1 MHFHCQLIA
10 ETPNS
15 SLSVLTLQGR
25 FVCFILEDGY
35 REKKEAGQT
44 RIPPGVYRITPR
56 KVGRIFETYRKKYGC
71 KFVPELADVPGFKF
85 IIIHAGLTV
94 DHTDGCPLCGYGAG
108 INSGKFHLTPGT
120 SADAFLSV
128 YEYIEDAFDGG
139 EEVTIRISR
148 ELVYSEK

>member
-1 MHFHCQLIA
+1 VA

-35 REKKEAGQT
+35 RETKERGQT

-56 KVGRIFETYRKKYGC
+56 KEGRFFEAYSRKHGC
-71 KFVPELADVPGFKF
+71 KFVPELADVPGFKY
-85 IIIHAGLTV
+85 ILIHAGNSTG
-94 DHTDGCPLCGYGAG
+94 DTAGCLLPGYAVG
-108 INSGKFHLTPGT
+108 INSGRFHIMTGT
-120 SADAFLSV
+120 SMDAFLSV
-128 YEYIEDAFDGG
+128 YEYIEDAFAGG